1 MANDG
6 MNMRDTPRAPYPET
20 TQQNVP
26 QATLPTNGTAR
37 EATIPDGRGVGGA
50 VAAPY
55 SDGQM
60 IQTTQMLAPKDR
72 VRWGPVWAGL
82 LTALTLFLVL
92 ELLAYGLGLLTTT
105 TSTGNVTAS
114 DASPWISGILG
125 LIAFFVGGF
134 IAERSSAARGSG
146 AGLLNGFMVW
156 ALGTTLILLLSTLGL
171 GALFGA
177 LGSAIGQV
185 IASGSQ
191 VSLPNSGGVNPNRVS
206 EISQSVALGAFASLV
221 LSAIAA
227 ALGGLLGSIGSATG
241 RLTGRETIRE

>member
-1 MANDG
+1 
-6 MNMRDTPRAPYPET
+6 
-20 TQQNVP
+20 
-26 QATLPTNGTAR
+26 
-37 EATIPDGRGVGGA
+37 
-50 VAAPY
+50 
-55 SDGQM
+55 
-60 IQTTQMLAPKDR
+60 QMLAPKDR

-105 TSTGNVTAS
+105 TSTGSVTAS